1 MTCAVDAMGRRNA
14 QPRQADKTL
23 IRFDF
28 DEQRRLCRHR
38 VIGVVYRLGQIDFDG
53 NSADVG
59 DAHALKF
66 LFLNFFVRECYPGTT
81 AAENLS
87 STNEG
92 ISCNTVSRKMPCA
105 IHKVIHRFCGYQF
118 PK

>member
-1 MTCAVDAMGRRNA
+1 MTCAVDAMGPPKWRSLA
-14 QPRQADKTL
+14 QADKTL

-66 LFLNFFVRECYPGTT
+66 LFLNFLFENVYP
-81 AAENLS
+81 APRLLK
-87 STNEG
+87 
-92 ISCNTVSRKMPCA
+92 I
-105 IHKVIHRFCGYQF
+105 
-118 PK
+118 